1 MPNQRTRQ
9 GHKSVSKSEG
19 YNISL
24 LHEET
29 ALVLGAIQWMK
40 NDLVNAKKKAES
52 QDNIGAVGI
61 LHSFQPVLDSVAK
74 RIFDQATDSAIDDTS
89 QDMLRELVQ
98 SFENDFK
105 KLQQYSKMVRFAG

>member
-1 MPNQRTRQ
+1 M
-9 GHKSVSKSEG
+9 SKPEG

-40 NDLVNAKKKAES
+40 SDLVNAKKKAEN
-52 QDNIGAVGI
+52 QDDIGAVGI

-74 RIFDQATDSAIDDTS
+74 RIIDQAAESAIDDSS
-89 QDMLRELVQ
+89 QKVLRELVQ
-98 SFENDFK
+98 SFESDFK
-105 KLQQYSKMVRFAG
+105 KLQQYSKMVRFDKSQSLKS